1 MGTNY
6 YLYPASPC
14 EACGRPHGPKHIGKS
29 SGGWCFSLH
38 VIPEEGINDLE
49 DWEKPWNQE
58 GAVIKDEHGIRISKI
73 LMKKIITIRDGL
85 PTQSRKSDRW
95 LAENSAVPGPNG
107 LVRFRKDMIH
117 CIGHGKGTWDLI
129 IGEFS

>member
-14 EACGRPHGPKHIGKS
+14 EACGRPYGPKHIGKS

-49 DWEKPWNQE
+49 DWEKLWNQE
-58 GAVIKDEHGIRISKI
+58 GAVIEDEYGIRINKI
-73 LMKKIITIRDGL
+73 LMEKIITIRDSL
-85 PTQSRKSDRW
+85 PIQSRKSDRW
-95 LAENSAVPGPNG
+95 FVKNSAVPGPNG
-107 LVRFRKDMIH
+107 LVRSRIDMIH

>member
-6 YLYPASPC
+6 YLCEKLPC
-14 EACGRPHGPKHIGKS
+14 KECGRPYEPKHIGKS
-29 SGGWCFSLH
+29 SGGWCFALH

-49 DWEKPWNQE
+49 DWEKLWDQYGMVIVNQYGKRLVPSE
-58 GAVIKDEHGIRISKI
+58 MLS
-73 LMKKIITIRDGL
+73 IITERCGLGHNESDQWYRENEAIR
-85 PTQSRKSDRW
+85 
-95 LAENSAVPGPNG
+95 GPNG
-107 LVRFRKDMIH
+107 LVRSRIDGTH